1 MQRRYFL
8 WLAVS
13 GTAALTLPFLHCG
26 NKNAALQKTLS
37 QPEILSRI
45 CDVKTLKD
53 IGNSYRKKIPAE
65 NNKNQLQN
73 LLLKDTTVKEIQNNI
88 NRDFE
93 AGRIIKING
102 WILSVTEARQ
112 CALFSLLKAVK

>member
-45 CDVKTLKD
+45 CDAKTLKD

>member
-26 NKNAALQKTLS
+26 NKNAALQKTLF

-45 CDVKTLKD
+45 CDAKTLKD